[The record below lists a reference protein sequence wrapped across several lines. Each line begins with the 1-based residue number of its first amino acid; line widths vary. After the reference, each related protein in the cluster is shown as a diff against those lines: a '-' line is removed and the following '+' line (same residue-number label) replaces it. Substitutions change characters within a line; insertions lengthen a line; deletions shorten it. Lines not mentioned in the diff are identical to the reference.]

1 MQEESMRQNGN
12 EEDGYIRMLKR
23 NNIPVTRENYLGLV
37 YPDGVPEDFGAE
49 LEMELPEQFR
59 EK

>member
-1 MQEESMRQNGN
+1 MRQNGN
-12 EEDGYIRMLKR
+12 EEDGFIRMLKR

-49 LEMELPEQFR
+49 LEMELPEQLR
-59 EK
+59 KK